1 MFPDEA
7 DVVSQASVTN
17 LLALSNGMN
26 LVSILTYDV
35 HRLHMYEGRDGELPK
50 GVNHLVQSYS
60 ILNSSSWS
68 KTDVTIIW
76 LMML

>member
-7 DVVSQASVTN
+7 DVISQTSVTN

-35 HRLHMYEGRDGELPK
+35 HRLHMYEGRDGELPE